1 MKEHRKS
8 GDPWNKNKKS
18 KNLLGVQAM
27 RSEYLIKY
35 RYIKNPIH
43 RILQQEFKHS
53 RFFANSEEEALEFF
67 AQDLTDMMAKPGCL
81 IAVPIWIK
89 RMSMGGTK
97 WHNVLTKI
105 EKRR

>member
-1 MKEHRKS
+1 MKEHRKL

-18 KNLLGVQAM
+18 KNLLVEQAM
-27 RSEYLIKY
+27 RSEYLMKY
-35 RYIKNPIH
+35 RYIKKPIH
-43 RILQQEFKHS
+43 MDLQQEFKHS

-67 AQDLTDMMAKPGCL
+67 AKDLTQMMANPGCL
-81 IAVPIWIK
+81 IVVPIWIK

>member
-1 MKEHRKS
+1 MKVVCGKCKQET
-8 GDPWNKNKKS
+8 
-18 KNLLGVQAM
+18 KNLLVEQAM
-27 RSEYLIKY
+27 RSEYLMKY

>member
-1 MKEHRKS
+1 MKVVCGKRKQET
-8 GDPWNKNKKS
+8 
-18 KNLLGVQAM
+18 KNLLVEQAM
-27 RSEYLIKY
+27 RSEYLMKY

-81 IAVPIWIK
+81 IVVPIWIK

>member
-1 MKEHRKS
+1 MKVVCGKRKQET
-8 GDPWNKNKKS
+8 
-18 KNLLGVQAM
+18 KNLLVEQAM
-27 RSEYLIKY
+27 RSEYLMKY

-67 AQDLTDMMAKPGCL
+67 AQGLTDMMAKPVCL

>member
-1 MKEHRKS
+1 MKVVCGKRKQET
-8 GDPWNKNKKS
+8 
-18 KNLLGVQAM
+18 KNLLVEQAM
-27 RSEYLIKY
+27 RSEYLMKY
-35 RYIKNPIH
+35 RYIKKPIH
-43 RILQQEFKHS
+43 RILEQEFKHS

>member
-1 MKEHRKS
+1 MKVVCGKCKQET
-8 GDPWNKNKKS
+8 
-18 KNLLGVQAM
+18 KNLLVEQAM
-27 RSEYLIKY
+27 RSEYLMKY

-67 AQDLTDMMAKPGCL
+67 AKDLTQMMANPGCL
-81 IAVPIWIK
+81 IVVPIWIK
-89 RMSMGGTK
+89 RMSMGGIGL
-97 WHNVLTKI
+97 HNVLTKI